1 MPVVNQICF
10 VRETLLTYSIVS
22 LERPYSHNSF
32 VTISRFTPSSKHL
45 VSNTTRTFL
54 GYGLYIYIYI
64 HAYEHII
71 ICLYRVPRTE
81 AASPFGNTDF
91 PTCQE
96 QPVGSIVILDHLN
109 INHEKG
115 RHELLRAFYF
125 DFLGCAV
132 APRKEENLA
141 RGAKTL
147 WANVGFSQF
156 HLPEGRP
163 GAQVFDGIITLVYR
177 TLKGWLERYEK
188 DKNIRSTLEGTQ
200 FRVEE
205 REDEDD
211 NRRERISLPSPCWIK
226 LRNVLIGGGGGTPSL
241 RFYGGST
248 CTYISRKQ

>member
-1 MPVVNQICF
+1 MEIPTFPPV
-10 VRETLLTYSIVS
+10 R
-22 LERPYSHNSF
+22 
-32 VTISRFTPSSKHL
+32 
-45 VSNTTRTFL
+45 SN
-54 GYGLYIYIYI
+54 
-64 HAYEHII
+64 
-71 ICLYRVPRTE
+71 
-81 AASPFGNTDF
+81 
-91 PTCQE
+91 
-96 QPVGSIVILDHLN
+96 PVGSIVILDHLN

-141 RGAKTL
+141 RGTKTL

-177 TLKGWLERYEK
+177 TLKGWLERHEK

-211 NRRERISLPSPCWIK
+211 NRGSAFLLLTDPWRSIFRIIAPAEGVDPQAEVDP
-226 LRNVLIGGGGGTPSL
+226 RGTQGGGQSEGLALKDLSVHCPAGSNFGGIA
-241 RFYGGST
+241 RFYERVFAAPVLSYDEGSS
-248 CTYISRKQ
+248 CVISVGPRETLTFEAHPNGPGVEVSHEDMVDG